1 MTPRPPITAPTAITP
16 QALSERLDSLLTALA
31 TAYTRLGD
39 NTAAHRDALRAADAP
54 ALAEVTAAQSRAVE
68 TLAKLEQQRR
78 ELVAA
83 ACTRFAPLA
92 AKRATA
98 ITLTDLCA
106 CVPTTDRDG
115 LTAQAKALRTLIEQ
129 VSNETTTIK
138 AATVSL
144 VAHME
149 GLMRQVGRQL
159 SHAGTYTRRGYVE
172 AGGCVVSALDLRS

>member
-1 MTPRPPITAPTAITP
+1 MSSPAPNTPITPE
-16 QALSERLDSLLTALA
+16 QLCERLDSLLNSLHG
-31 TAYTRLGD
+31 AYRRLGD
-39 NTAAHRDALRAADAP
+39 QAAAYREAIRHADPAAI
-54 ALAEVTAAQSRAVE
+54 AEANGGQSRSIE

-92 AKRATA
+92 AKRPTA

-106 CVPTTDRDG
+106 CVPEKERAR
-115 LTAQAKALRTLIEQ
+115 LSSLAAELRTLIMSVNEQ
-129 VSNETTTIK
+129 TSTIK

-144 VAHME
+144 IAHME

-172 AGGCVVSALDLRS
+172 AGGTVVSAIDLRS

>member
-1 MTPRPPITAPTAITP
+1 MNHAPVITAELLA
-16 QALSERLDSLLTALA
+16 ERLETLLDGLSA
-31 TAYTRLGD
+31 AYTRLGEH
-39 NTAAHRDALRAADAP
+39 AAQHREAIRRADTIAI
-54 ALAEVTAAQSRAVE
+54 AEATAAQSRGVE
-68 TLAKLEQQRR
+68 TLARLEQDRR

-92 AKRATA
+92 GKRATA

-106 CVPTTDRDG
+106 CVPSAERTR
-115 LTAQAKALRTLIEQ
+115 LTSKAQALRTLIQGVNEQ
-129 VSNETTTIK
+129 TSTIR

-172 AGGCVVSALDLRS
+172 AGGMVVSALDLRS

>member
-1 MTPRPPITAPTAITP
+1 MIQGTNANPMNAEV
-16 QALSERLDSLLTALA
+16 LCERLESLLDSLAA
-31 TAYTRLGD
+31 AYTRLGEQA
-39 NTAAHRDALRAADAP
+39 AAHREAIRNADA
-54 ALAEVTAAQSRAVE
+54 AAIGLATAAQSRSVE
-68 TLAKLEQQRR
+68 ILAKLEQERR

-83 ACTRFAPLA
+83 ACTRFVPLA
-92 AKRATA
+92 GKRATA

-106 CVPTTDRDG
+106 CVPAGEQKRLKTRSND
-115 LTAQAKALRTLIEQ
+115 LRTLIER
-129 VSNETTTIK
+129 VNEETNTIR

-172 AGGCVVSALDLRS
+172 AGGMVVSALDLRS

>member
-1 MTPRPPITAPTAITP
+1 MTSTSPTTVLTAS
-16 QALSERLDSLLTALA
+16 ALCERLESLLDAFA
-31 TAYTRLGD
+31 TAYTRLAEHTG
-39 NTAAHRDALRAADAP
+39 AHREALRAADAA
-54 ALAEVTAAQSRAVE
+54 ALADATAAQTRCID
-68 TLAKLEQQRR
+68 TMAKLEQQRR

-92 AKRATA
+92 GKRATA

-106 CVPTTDRDG
+106 CVPPHDRER
-115 LTAQAKALRTLIEQ
+115 LAAKAKELRTLIER
-129 VSNETTTIK
+129 VNEQTTTIK